1 MNKLTYHSPLLE
13 IIIIENEDVMSA
25 SQEDS
30 LTDKDFG
37 DPGIVPTGNYTSS
50 WKINSFSE

>member
-1 MNKLTYHSPLLE
+1 MNKLIYHSPLLE

-30 LTDKDFG
+30 LTDEGFG
-37 DPGIVPTGNYTSS
+37 DPGIVPTSNYTSS
-50 WKINSFSE
+50 WKNNSFSE